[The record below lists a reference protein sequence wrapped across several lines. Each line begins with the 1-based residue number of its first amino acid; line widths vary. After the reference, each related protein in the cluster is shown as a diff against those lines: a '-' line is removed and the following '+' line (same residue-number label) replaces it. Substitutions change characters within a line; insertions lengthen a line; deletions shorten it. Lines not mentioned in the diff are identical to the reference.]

1 LRGILYALL
10 FVKGFE
16 MQNSQH
22 ILTRDFILVFIAQVA
37 FSSALQLLVPT
48 LPIYLK
54 SLGSTEIEIG
64 ILIGAFGLASVV
76 SRPLTGRALI
86 RMPEKTFMFAGAAL
100 YTISSMAY
108 IVIPPFWPLLFVRI
122 LQGTGFG
129 FFHTATTT
137 YIINITEVSKRARAI
152 AYLAVAMNIASAI
165 APPVGIEL
173 ANRFGFT
180 CLFLVCAAVSLCM
193 VFVSVALGKSCR
205 EPVSETS
212 VPGGI
217 FMLSKEALPP
227 SIVGFIALFV
237 WASLTTFYPLYARS
251 VGIANPGLFFTV
263 MATMLIF
270 CRTLGGRILDI
281 PNRKI
286 VILPCIVI
294 CMIAMVILF
303 LCKTQVMFLVAAAL
317 WGISHGFLMPALIAF
332 ALERAGSSA
341 APVVATFYAFSDTGL
356 FLGPLV
362 MGVVAQ
368 YTSYPFVFLGLFVVS
383 LISLF
388 YFWYITRKN
397 MNMME
402 V

>member
-1 LRGILYALL
+1 
-10 FVKGFE
+10 
-16 MQNSQH
+16 
-22 ILTRDFILVFIAQVA
+22 
-37 FSSALQLLVPT
+37 
-48 LPIYLK
+48 
-54 SLGSTEIEIG
+54 
-64 ILIGAFGLASVV
+64 
-76 SRPLTGRALI
+76 
-86 RMPEKTFMFAGAAL
+86 
-100 YTISSMAY
+100 
-108 IVIPPFWPLLFVRI
+108 
-122 LQGTGFG
+122 
-129 FFHTATTT
+129 
-137 YIINITEVSKRARAI
+137 
-152 AYLAVAMNIASAI
+152 
-165 APPVGIEL
+165 
-173 ANRFGFT
+173 
-180 CLFLVCAAVSLCM
+180 
-193 VFVSVALGKSCR
+193 
-205 EPVSETS
+205 
-212 VPGGI
+212 
-217 FMLSKEALPP
+217 MLSKEALPP